1 MIGGITMFSTHCQYD
16 YPIKV
21 LVPKIEAPAEGFP
34 VLFVLDGQRYSD
46 MIYSVM
52 ENQIRNSPKT
62 KVDPFIIVSIGHQ
75 EDNVVNR
82 RFYDFTA
89 PAEKYTFPIR
99 RGKKMQEVPAGGAL
113 NFKNFI
119 KEELIPYVRAQYA
132 VNSEQFYLYGHSL
145 GGLFTL
151 WTYLTDPQLFTKYVA
166 ISPSIWW
173 NNHELL
179 QQLQQASYQNLP
191 PLAIYVGGE
200 EGDMVD
206 DAMTFYNNQR
216 SSSTITSFYIAL
228 KENHASV
235 IPTTISKALRFL
247 CQK

>member
-1 MIGGITMFSTHCQYD
+1 MIGGTTVFSTHCQYD

-21 LVPKIEAPAEGFP
+21 HVPKTEAPAEGFP

-46 MIYSVM
+46 MIFRVM

-62 KVDPFIIVSIGHQ
+62 KVEPFIVVSIGHQ

-82 RFYDFTA
+82 RYYDFTA
-89 PAEKYTFPIR
+89 PAENYTFPIR
-99 RGKKMQEVPAGGAL
+99 RGKQMQEVPAGGAL

-119 KEELIPYVRAQYA
+119 KEELMPFVQAEYA
-132 VNSEQFYLYGHSL
+132 VNPEQFYLYGHSL

-151 WTYLTDPQLFTKYVA
+151 WTYLTDPQLFTKFVA

-179 QQLQQASYQNLP
+179 QVQQSSNQKFP

-235 IPTTISKALRFL
+235 IPTTISKALRFI